1 MTLGCLTLL
10 SVIYCS
16 IACAS
21 RIQLR
26 KNQDYQQEA
35 KNIGFKGVM
44 DFIHGKKISAG
55 FSEHFL
61 PFH

>member
-26 KNQDYQQEA
+26 KNQDYQQVA
-35 KNIGFKGVM
+35 KNIGFKAAM
-44 DFIHGKKISAG
+44 DFIHGKR
-55 FSEHFL
+55 
-61 PFH
+61 